1 MAKGANTKIEN
12 EAINTLAT
20 GTDGTE
26 LIVITYHT
34 SFADDDDL
42 LNLDN
47 PSEPG
52 ARALYYGV
60 STSPRVAI
68 DGSTGPESSAN
79 NSNLLFTDW
88 GETFYNKRT
97 LQLAPFE
104 ISLELDRDNINDGK
118 VRIFADI
125 TAKEDI
131 DTSFVVHIAVVEKEI
146 LPGQIG
152 ISGLPVS
159 GEDIFYNTLRK
170 LLPNAAGTRFIG
182 SKPQGNQISL
192 NETWDPTNVVDP
204 DGTANLQVIV
214 FIQDEISQEVL
225 QAASINFTEDIVLAI
240 EQELS
245 DKGVAL
251 YPNPAD
257 RQITIKLG
265 EKLFK
270 DERAII
276 FDNTGKQIEE
286 IQLQTGQD
294 LIELNTIDYR
304 PGIYLFT
311 LPTETGAITK
321 RFVIRR
327 R

>member
-1 MAKGANTKIEN
+1 M
-12 EAINTLAT
+12 
-20 GTDGTE
+20 
-26 LIVITYHT
+26 
-34 SFADDDDL
+34 
-42 LNLDN
+42 
-47 PSEPG
+47 
-52 ARALYYGV
+52 
-60 STSPRVAI
+60 
-68 DGSTGPESSAN
+68 
-79 NSNLLFTDW
+79 
-88 GETFYNKRT
+88 
-97 LQLAPFE
+97 
-104 ISLELDRDNINDGK
+104 
-118 VRIFADI
+118 
-125 TAKEDI
+125 
-131 DTSFVVHIAVVEKEI
+131 
-146 LPGQIG
+146 
-152 ISGLPVS
+152 
-159 GEDIFYNTLRK
+159 
-170 LLPNAAGTRFIG
+170 
-182 SKPQGNQISL
+182 
-192 NETWDPTNVVDP
+192 VDP

-214 FIQDEISQEVL
+214 FVQDEVSQEIL

-286 IQLQTGQD
+286 IRLQTGQD

-311 LPTETGAITK
+311 LPTATGAITK

>member
-1 MAKGANTKIEN
+1 
-12 EAINTLAT
+12 
-20 GTDGTE
+20 
-26 LIVITYHT
+26 
-34 SFADDDDL
+34 
-42 LNLDN
+42 
-47 PSEPG
+47 
-52 ARALYYGV
+52 
-60 STSPRVAI
+60 VAI
-68 DGSTGPESSAN
+68 DGSTGPEGITN

-88 GETFYNKRT
+88 GETFYSKRT
-97 LQLAPFE
+97 LHLAPFE
-104 ISLELDRDNINDGK
+104 IILELDKDNINDGK

-146 LPGQIG
+146 LPDQIG
-152 ISGLPVS
+152 ISGFPES
-159 GEDIFYNTLRK
+159 GESIFYNTLRK

-182 SKPQGNQISL
+182 SKVQGSQISV

-214 FIQDEISQEVL
+214 FIQDEVSKEIL
-225 QAASINFTEDIVLAI
+225 QATSISFTEDIVLAV
-240 EQELS
+240 EQELN

-257 RQITIKLG
+257 RKLTIILG
-265 EKLFK
+265 EKLLK

-276 FDNTGKQIEE
+276 FDNTGKRIEE
-286 IQLQTGQD
+286 IDLRTGQV
-294 LIELNTIDYR
+294 LIELNTINYR